1 MCCRTL
7 KDQNAL
13 LAKTQQSEEEH
24 RKMLD
29 KIASLRRKLSD
40 MEVKNAKLKDEKQGK
55 SNCEDIFSWVQIV
68 DFILQVTS

>member
-1 MCCRTL
+1 MWRGRIEIPLTIFRTL
-7 KDQNAL
+7 KDQNAA

-40 MEVKNAKLKDEKQGK
+40 MEVKNAKLKEEKQ
-55 SNCEDIFSWVQIV
+55 SESRIV
-68 DFILQVTS
+68 T